1 MSKSR
6 RTSQTTKTAR
16 CSAEKPCG
24 DCASCWAVVFFQKHL
39 THAKGELGGK
49 PFLLEPWQKQYIWS
63 LFRER
68 DGRRVVRT
76 SLLALPRK
84 NGKSTLAAG
93 IALRCLMENEPGAE
107 VYSCAASRDQ
117 ARLVFDTARIAVEQS
132 PVLSQ
137 HLKVYRNAIV
147 RESTHATY
155 KALSAEAGIQ
165 HGLSAHAVVFDELH
179 VSNREM
185 WEVMISSQGARRNPL
200 TVALTTA
207 GWDRRSVCWEVW
219 KYAEAVRDSVVKDE
233 TFLPMIYAAPISADW
248 KDEKVWAAAN
258 PNLGISVKL
267 DFLRSECARAVEM
280 PAYESAFRQL
290 YLNQWVEVETRWLRM
305 DHWSQGNAACPVD
318 LAGREC
324 WAGLDLATTFDTTA
338 LVLLF
343 PLDDGTFWV
352 EPHFWIP
359 SENAHQRERR
369 DKVPYLTWHRQG
381 HLHLTDGNV
390 TDFEQLRR
398 EINNLCSKYR
408 VRGIGLDPWNA
419 AQLGQQLQGDGLP
432 MQNFR
437 QGYASLSAPSKQL
450 ENWVV
455 SGKLLHGG
463 HPVLGWQAANVAI
476 QTDSAAGNIKP
487 SKQKSSERIDGIVSL
502 VMAIG
507 LWQTATAPPPEQ
519 NWEIFTI

>member
-1 MSKSR
+1 MSKA
-6 RTSQTTKTAR
+6 RTRTTKTGS
-16 CSAEKPCG
+16 CSAKKPCG
-24 DCASCWAVVFFQKHL
+24 TCASCIAVRFFEKHL

-49 PFLLEPWQKQYIWS
+49 PFLLEPWQRDYIRA
-63 LFRER
+63 LFAEEN
-68 DGRRVVRT
+68 GRRKVRT

-93 IALRCLMENEPGAE
+93 IALRCLLEPEPGCE

-117 ARLVFDTARIAVEQS
+117 ARLVFDTAKIAVEQS
-132 PVLSQ
+132 PTLSQ
-137 HLKVYRNAIV
+137 QLKVYRNAIV

-165 HGLSAHAVVFDELH
+165 HGLSAHAVIFDELH

-185 WEVMISSQGARRNPL
+185 WEVMLSSQGARRNPL

-207 GWDRRSVCWEVW
+207 GYDRKSVCWEIW
-219 KYAEAVRDSVVKDE
+219 KYAEAVRDGAVKDA
-233 TFLPMIYAAPISADW
+233 TFLPMIFAADPAADW
-248 KDEKVWAAAN
+248 KSEKTWAIAN
-258 PNLGISVKL
+258 PNLGVSVKL

-280 PAYESAFRQL
+280 PTYENTFRQL
-290 YLNQWVEVETRWLRM
+290 YLNQWTEQDQRWLRM
-305 DHWSQGNAACPVD
+305 DHWAQGNVACPVD
-318 LAGREC
+318 LNGREC

-359 SENAHQRERR
+359 SDNAHQRERR
-369 DKVPYLTWHRQG
+369 DKVPYLTWQRQG
-381 HLHLTDGNV
+381 HLTMTDGNV
-390 TDFEQLRR
+390 TDFEHVRR
-398 EINNLCSKYR
+398 DINALASKYR
-408 VRGIGLDPWNA
+408 IRGIGLDPWNS
-419 AQLGQQLQGDGLP
+419 AQLGQQLQGDGLA

-437 QGYASLSAPSKQL
+437 QGYGSLSAPSKQL

-455 SGKLLHGG
+455 AGKLRHGG
-463 HPVLGWQAANVAI
+463 HPVLAWQANNVAI

-487 SKQKSSERIDGIVSL
+487 SKAKSTERIDGIVSL

-507 LWQTATAPPPEQ
+507 LWQVATAPTPEQ
-519 NWEIFTI
+519 TWDIIAV